1 MAAPTGKTGRE
12 AAEVIHGVTVSDHF
26 RHLEAGSDPK
36 VRSWVAE
43 QNRCTRELL
52 DASPRRAELANRLQ
66 ELHSLGALGRSVMR
80 GEQRFFTRRHAGQ
93 DQASLYVMDGSGVER
108 CLVDPAPLTPD
119 HTSSLDWWAP
129 SEDGSLVCF
138 GISEGGSEDS
148 RLHLLETAGGR
159 WLPDSIPHCKL
170 AAVCFEPGSAA
181 LLYTRYPAPGSVA
194 AGEEHYHRH
203 VWRHM
208 LGNVAEQ
215 DVRVFGESLAA
226 TDYPASISISA
237 DGRWTVIEVQQGW
250 DRNQVFLRDGGGE
263 FLPIF
268 RDLPHR
274 LHAWFEGNRLV
285 GLTNLAAPNYRLV
298 DIDPERPD
306 LEAWQELV
314 AESEHVLL
322 EAAFAR
328 SALILHYLVDAASRL
343 SLHRLDGAWERAL
356 QLPDL
361 STVSGLGA
369 HHSSPCV
376 PVTVESF
383 LSPPR
388 VIEAASGHLLA
399 ELPVPL
405 LDHPVRQERLRSAD
419 GTRLPVFLIGR
430 RSGRGQVLLTGYG
443 GFNVSRTPQW
453 WPSIVPFLDSG
464 GLVAVATLRG
474 GGEFGEAWHRAGR
487 LEQKQN
493 VFDDFLAAA
502 EWLISQGLCSPAEL
516 GIMGG
521 SNGGLLVGAAMT
533 QRPDLFGAVVCRV
546 PLLDMIR
553 YERFRVARLW
563 AAEYGSAGD
572 PEQFRWLHA
581 YSPYHQVREGAQYPA
596 ALFLTAE
603 EDSRV
608 DPMHA
613 LKMTARLQ
621 SAGAQAW
628 LRVEERAGHGQGKPV
643 SKLVEEEADVWTFL
657 ALKLRSPAAAPAGE

>member
-1 MAAPTGKTGRE
+1 MASSPGKPARE
-12 AAEVIHGVTVSDHF
+12 AAEVIHGVAVSDPF
-26 RHLEAGSDPK
+26 RHLEAGSDRK

-43 QNRCTRELL
+43 QNWRTRELL
-52 DASPRRAELANRLQ
+52 GASPRRAELANRLQ
-66 ELHSLGALGRSVMR
+66 ELLSLGALGRSLMR
-80 GEQRFFTRRHAGQ
+80 GEQRFFTRRDAGQ
-93 DQASLYVMDGSGVER
+93 DQASLYVVDGSGVER
-108 CLVDPAPLTPD
+108 RLVDPAPLTSD

-170 AAVCFEPGSAA
+170 AAVSFEPGSSA

-194 AGEEHYHRH
+194 VGEEHYHRH
-203 VWRHM
+203 VWRHV
-208 LGNVAEQ
+208 LGTAAEQ

-226 TDYPASISISA
+226 TDYPDSISISA

-250 DRNQVFLRDGGGE
+250 DRNQVFLRDGSGD

-298 DIDPERPD
+298 DIDPEQPNF
-306 LEAWQELV
+306 ESWQELV

-328 SALILHYLVDAASRL
+328 STLILHHLVDAASRL
-343 SLHRLDGAWERAL
+343 SLHRPDGAWERELA
-356 QLPDL
+356 LPDF

-369 HHSSPCV
+369 HNSSPWV
-376 PVTVESF
+376 PVTVEGF

-388 VIEAASGHLLA
+388 VIEAASGRLLA

-405 LDHPVRQERLRSAD
+405 LEHPVRQEWLRSAD
-419 GTRLPVFLIGR
+419 GTRFPVFLIGR

-453 WPSIVPFLDSG
+453 VPSVVPFLESG
-464 GLVAVATLRG
+464 GLVVVATLRG

-493 VFDDFLAAA
+493 VFDDFIAAA
-502 EWLISQGLCSPAEL
+502 EWLISQGLCSAAEL

-546 PLLDMIR
+546 PLLDMVR

-563 AAEYGSAGD
+563 AAEYGSASD
-572 PEQFRWLHA
+572 REQFPWLHA
-581 YSPYHQVREGAQYPA
+581 YSPYHHVREGIQYPA

-621 SAGAQAW
+621 SVGAQAW

-643 SKLVEEEADVWTFL
+643 SKLVIEEADVWTFL
-657 ALKLRSPAAAPAGE
+657 ALKLGSPAAASAAE